1 MKHTR
6 TVIRIPASV
15 QNAVRKAA
23 AEQNAIREKNAKNPV
38 VLRRSYDLSAAL
50 CRRQTKDSDA
60 PAVLHMNGTCET
72 PLLRCMLLGA
82 AACGL
87 VLSFCMLKRM
97 CLAAKLRRR
106 YARRYAD
113 MLRTQKMHMREYRF
127 RRENACGTKY
137 GNKKMPAESADTS
150 DCRGAKHEA

>member
-6 TVIRIPASV
+6 TVIRIPAALRNTV
-15 QNAVRKAA
+15 QKAA
-23 AEQNAIREKNAKNPV
+23 EEQCAIREKNAKNPV
-38 VLRRSYDLSAAL
+38 ILRRTYDLSAAL

-60 PAVLHMNGTCET
+60 PAVLHMSGTCET

-97 CLAAKLRRR
+97 CLSAKLRRR

-113 MLRTQKMHMREYRF
+113 MLRARKMRMREYRF
-127 RRENACGTKY
+127 RRENACGTKN
-137 GNKKMPAESADTS
+137 GKKKMPEESADKS
-150 DCRGAKHEA
+150 VFGEA